1 MPFLYVNSHDKH
13 FEQIKNAFPTLGMA
27 YYKTSNYLVTMPGQD
42 IGDVQ
47 HAGGD
52 ILRDRGH

>member
-1 MPFLYVNSHDKH
+1 LTTINLNTFTVKLS
-13 FEQIKNAFPTLGMA
+13 G
-27 YYKTSNYLVTMPGQD
+27 PG

-52 ILRDRGH
+52 ILRDRGN